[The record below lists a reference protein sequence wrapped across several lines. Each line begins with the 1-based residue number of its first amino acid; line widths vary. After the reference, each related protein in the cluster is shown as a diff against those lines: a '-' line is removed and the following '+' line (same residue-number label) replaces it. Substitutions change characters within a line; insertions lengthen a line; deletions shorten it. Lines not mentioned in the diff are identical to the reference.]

1 MSVGFNQYTAL
12 GGSSYGSLSDDDFDL
27 LGTTYT
33 IETLTIA
40 VVPNNNL
47 QIKFSSAPA
56 DQAQY
61 LTLHLGSAS
70 FLLTDATL
78 SSDNVTFIWS
88 SHGLSW
94 SDNDMISV
102 SLTDSSPPE
111 VSSVAL
117 TSTHTADAYGINELV
132 QATVTFDAAVDIT
145 GTPQLELDFDGT
157 AKAAAC
163 TAATNTTTMVCEYK
177 VVVGDS
183 APNGVA
189 VAANTLTGGTITATG
204 STTITADL
212 DHDAVMIDAGHKVD
226 GIRPTLVTTG
236 PDAPTTST
244 DGTQVILT
252 FNETLLSA
260 VLRTNITIEANGVT
274 ATTTAASVTGTEVEL
289 TLTTALTASATNLT
303 VALATFAVQDT
314 AGNPNLSLAATGV
327 TNAIVPEPPGRPA
340 APSVSS
346 VAGSTTSLSVTW
358 TAPANTGPAIDD
370 YDLQYRQGTSGNFTA
385 GPQDQTG
392 TSATITGLT
401 ANTLYQVQVRATN
414 TDGDGPWSPSGSGQ
428 TNTAGNTAPTFSSST
443 ATRSVAENSPAGTDV
458 GAAVTATDGDND
470 PLAYSL
476 DGSDAASFTIVATSG
491 QIRTRSG
498 VTYDYETKS
507 SYMVIVKANDNNGG
521 TDTVT
526 VTIELT
532 NDVNEPPL
540 APAAPTVTATPNTT
554 DSLTVSWSAPSNTGR
569 PAIDDYDL
577 QYREGTT
584 GNWTPGPQNVSGT
597 SATITG
603 LTAARTA
610 YQVQVRATNA
620 DGAGDWSTSGRI
632 RTTPPPPPDPEP
644 DPDPTP
650 TPTLPALA
658 AWVLA
663 VLLVGRGASLLR
675 GRRPLPDRTH
685 GRRRR
690 T

>member
-1 MSVGFNQYTAL
+1 M
-12 GGSSYGSLSDDDFDL
+12 
-27 LGTTYT
+27 
-33 IETLTIA
+33 
-40 VVPNNNL
+40 
-47 QIKFSSAPA
+47 
-56 DQAQY
+56 
-61 LTLHLGSAS
+61 
-70 FLLTDATL
+70 
-78 SSDNVTFIWS
+78 
-88 SHGLSW
+88 
-94 SDNDMISV
+94 
-102 SLTDSSPPE
+102 
-111 VSSVAL
+111 
-117 TSTHTADAYGINELV
+117 
-132 QATVTFDAAVDIT
+132 
-145 GTPQLELDFDGT
+145 
-157 AKAAAC
+157 
-163 TAATNTTTMVCEYK
+163 
-177 VVVGDS
+177 
-183 APNGVA
+183 
-189 VAANTLTGGTITATG
+189 
-204 STTITADL
+204 
-212 DHDAVMIDAGHKVD
+212 
-226 GIRPTLVTTG
+226 
-236 PDAPTTST
+236 
-244 DGTQVILT
+244 
-252 FNETLLSA
+252 
-260 VLRTNITIEANGVT
+260 
-274 ATTTAASVTGTEVEL
+274 
-289 TLTTALTASATNLT
+289 
-303 VALATFAVQDT
+303 
-314 AGNPNLSLAATGV
+314 
-327 TNAIVPEPPGRPA
+327 
-340 APSVSS
+340 
-346 VAGSTTSLSVTW
+346 
-358 TAPANTGPAIDD
+358 
-370 YDLQYRQGTSGNFTA
+370 
-385 GPQDQTG
+385 
-392 TSATITGLT
+392 
-401 ANTLYQVQVRATN
+401 RATN